1 MIEAPW
7 VRLVLILLGLI
18 LLVTLGAYAAK
29 HWKYSEHAPAFF
41 DAAPE
46 FVMLVLDIVL
56 N

>member
-7 VRLVLILLGLI
+7 IRLVLVLLGLI
-18 LLVTLGAYAAK
+18 LLVTLGMYAAK
-29 HWKYSEHAPAFF
+29 HWTYSKHAPAFF
-41 DAAPE
+41 EAAPE